1 MTNKEFDVILE
12 QRITLMRQVLQKKAG
27 EYASLD
33 DRLHNFKRAAQVLGT
48 TSEKALLGML
58 VKHLV
63 SLFDIVDSWQ
73 DKKCSI
79 EMLDE
84 KIGDTINYAIL
95 LEALLKESLQITMY
109 IQNMSPKNLSPK
121 NPFTQIDLNDGTLG
135 HPIVQ
140 TKPLFE
146 NKNISI
152 DEVVRVLTT
161 PRHPTELGEE
171 VVKS

>member
-1 MTNKEFDVILE
+1 VFLQGGRMTNKEFDVILE

-63 SLFDIVDSWQ
+63 SLFDIVDSWP
-73 DKKCSI
+73 DKKCSV

-84 KIGDTINYAIL
+84 KLGDTINYAVL
-95 LEALLKESLQITMY
+95 LEAILKESLFISTY
-109 IQNMSPKNLSPK
+109 IANIPSKSDVDEYGHRN
-121 NPFTQIDLNDGTLG
+121 GTWG
-135 HPIVQ
+135 HPMVQ

-146 NKNISI
+146 APS
-152 DEVVRVLTT
+152 
-161 PRHPTELGEE
+161 RHPTDLGEE